1 MNCTSN
7 SNISNI
13 SNSNGSNSNT
23 NRLSQHHRS
32 ALHTV
37 NEEDSSR
44 PVSSSSAYHPIEPSK
59 RTSVANF
66 NESPIGQQQQQN
78 RRSTCLP
85 GVTLQDYRRYSSG
98 ASNYQDDDDNK
109 HRRMS
114 REDALAE
121 AEAKLNGYKYLSP
134 TPHQQSTSTSRH
146 TSLRPSHVFNNNN
159 KPMPVEDMSS
169 QKQNRRLSEPN
180 ARAYQRHSDNYS
192 SYHQQTPPPPPSS
205 SSSHQHQQQDYQKRR
220 SFNAAT
226 TSSGQVYN
234 KRTSLQ
240 LSSSSSG
247 MDGLMDS
254 TRRTNSKPT
263 HLFVDVNK
271 SDNRRS
277 RNFNNDWRAC
287 K

>member
-1 MNCTSN
+1 MNSTTNSN
-7 SNISNI
+7 SNSN
-13 SNSNGSNSNT
+13 SNSNT

-44 PVSSSSAYHPIEPSK
+44 PVSSSSAYHPTEPSK
-59 RTSVANF
+59 RSSVAKF
-66 NESPIGQQQQQN
+66 NESPIGQQHQQTQQN

-121 AEAKLNGYKYLSP
+121 AEAKLNGYSKYLSP
-134 TPHQQSTSTSRH
+134 APHQQSTSTSRH

-159 KPMPVEDMSS
+159 KLMPVEDMSS

-192 SYHQQTPPPPPSS
+192 SYHQQPPPPPS
-205 SSSHQHQQQDYQKRR
+205 HQHHQQDYQKRR

-226 TSSGQVYN
+226 TSSGSNNGQVFN

-247 MDGLMDS
+247 MEGLMDS